1 MRVGGH
7 RELCAFGP
15 FGGCDTL
22 NHHFEPTAR
31 RADASRVRRPD
42 SLLEIQQETSVAD
55 SAASSLSETDV
66 GQRRP
71 LLEVR
76 DLTKSF
82 GGLRA
87 VDHCSFQVERGTITG
102 LIGPNGAGKT
112 TVFNLITGFIPPDS
126 GRILLDDQDIGH
138 LRPDLI
144 FARGLCRTFQ
154 IPREHGT
161 MSVLENLMLVPPGQS
176 GEHWWNALLRPSL
189 VRAEETRHLD
199 KAREVLEYLQL
210 THVQHEYAANLSGG
224 QKKLLEMGR
233 MLMAD
238 PRIILLD
245 EPAAGVN
252 RTLLQSIVRNIQTL
266 SRERGITF
274 LLIEHDMNMVMS
286 LCDPVIVMSEGRKL
300 AEGAPDAVRNDPTVL
315 EAYLGGQYAAA
326 AG

>member
-1 MRVGGH
+1 M
-7 RELCAFGP
+7 
-15 FGGCDTL
+15 
-22 NHHFEPTAR
+22 
-31 RADASRVRRPD
+31 
-42 SLLEIQQETSVAD
+42 EIQQEASVAD
-55 SAASSLSETDV
+55 STASSLSETDV
-66 GQRRP
+66 DQRRP

-76 DLTKSF
+76 DLAKSF

-126 GRILLDDQDIGH
+126 GQILLDGQDIGH
-138 LRPDLI
+138 LRPDQI

-154 IPREHGT
+154 IPREHGS

-176 GEHWWNALLRPSL
+176 GEHWWNALLRPGL
-189 VRAEETRHLD
+189 VRAEEARHLD

-224 QKKLLEMGR
+224 EKKLLEMGR

-238 PRIILLD
+238 PQIILLD

-300 AEGAPDAVRNDPTVL
+300 AEGSPEAVRNDQAVL
-315 EAYLGGQYAAA
+315 DAYLGGQYAAA